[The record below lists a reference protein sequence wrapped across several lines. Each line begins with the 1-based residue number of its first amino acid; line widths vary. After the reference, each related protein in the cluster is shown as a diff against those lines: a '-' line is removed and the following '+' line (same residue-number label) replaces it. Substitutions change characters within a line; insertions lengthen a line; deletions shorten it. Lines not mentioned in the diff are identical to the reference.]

1 MPKVAL
7 PSPTQWGH
15 HSPEATPDEIIDGL
29 TRQTAQAIREFSA
42 LPEGPESCRD
52 RDGYFRVS
60 VTIPLTRTLFDQL
73 MNGATGYRAH
83 YSISVEA
90 GENFNRRLVE
100 AIAPIIVDSEQ
111 LYQDRFDRF
120 LCNTSLLGTF
130 SKFWYPKE
138 LTDPSAQ
145 SELLKFEEELRI
157 SRWIAYWSAM
167 AKPRKGLLAPL
178 PESVAV
184 LLNGTFVDKAG
195 EAYEQ
200 KPNRSRQIFDTG
212 WT

>member
-1 MPKVAL
+1 MSKVSL

-29 TRQTAQAIREFSA
+29 RLQTAQAIRDFSA
-42 LPEGPESCRD
+42 LPEGPEPCRD

-60 VTIPLTRTLFDQL
+60 VTIPLTHTLFDQL

-83 YSISVEA
+83 YSVSVEA
-90 GENFNRRLVE
+90 GENFNCRLVE
-100 AIAPIIVDSEQ
+100 AIAPIIVGSEQ
-111 LYQDRFDRF
+111 LYQDQLDQL
-120 LCNTSLLGTF
+120 LCNRSLLGPF

-157 SRWIAYWSAM
+157 SRWVEYWSAM
-167 AKPRKGLLAPL
+167 AKPRKGILAPV
-178 PESVAV
+178 PESLSV

-200 KPNRSRQIFDTG
+200 KPNRSRQICDTG

>member
-1 MPKVAL
+1 MSNVVL
-7 PSPTQWGH
+7 PSPTRWGH
-15 HSPEATPDEIIDGL
+15 HSPEATPDKIIEGL
-29 TRQTAQAIREFSA
+29 ATQTAQATREFSA
-42 LPEGPESCRD
+42 LPEGPEPCRD

-83 YSISVEA
+83 YSVSVEA
-90 GENFNRRLVE
+90 GEDFNRRIVE
-100 AIAPIIVDSEQ
+100 AVAPIIVGSEQ
-111 LYQDRFDRF
+111 LYEDRFDRL
-120 LCNTSLLGTF
+120 LCNSSLLGPF

-145 SELLKFEEELRI
+145 AELLKFGEELRI
-157 SRWIAYWSAM
+157 SRWVEYWGAM
-167 AKPRKGLLAPL
+167 AKPRKGLLAPI
-178 PESVAV
+178 PGNMSV
-184 LLNGTFVDKAG
+184 LLNGTFIDHAG

-200 KPNRSRQIFDTG
+200 KPTRSRQIFETG